1 MLSAKIIIITII
13 DKRIIIMYNTDIQET
28 KCQKNCQEL
37 GNKNKSTWKMTMIKY
52 ECEPCGYIYD
62 SAVGDPDAGIN
73 PETAFEDI
81 PDDWTCP
88 ICGLGKDVFVP
99 VED

>member
-1 MLSAKIIIITII
+1 
-13 DKRIIIMYNTDIQET
+13 
-28 KCQKNCQEL
+28 
-37 GNKNKSTWKMTMIKY
+37 MIKY

-62 SAVGDPDAGIN
+62 SAVGDPDAGID

-99 VED
+99 VEDSAENAGTKLPDIKRA